1 MTELENIVEK
11 NEPSAAWLPFGS
23 AAALAAI
30 VTLVLVITVFPLSL
44 NWTIGLS
51 IALVIAILVIVSLTI
66 SGWSDWRLFSETSVE
81 AMGTVIRRVHQQ
93 TKDEYDHITH
103 VYVLVVEF
111 IWGGQPLKLKERVD
125 KERYAATNEGRSLVV
140 RFAQNKPELAIFDWT
155 ENAASGS

>member
-1 MTELENIVEK
+1 MTELEDIVEK
-11 NEPSAAWLPFGS
+11 TEPSAAWLPFGS

-66 SGWSDWRLFSETSVE
+66 AGWSDWRLFSETSVE
-81 AMGTVIRRVHQQ
+81 SKGTVVQRVDKQ

-103 VYVLVVEF
+103 VYFLVVEY
-111 IWGGQPLKLKERVD
+111 IWGQESLKLKERVD
-125 KERYAATNEGRSLVV
+125 KERYAATDEGMSLVV
-140 RFAQNKPELAIFDWT
+140 RFAPNKPELAIFDWT
-155 ENAASGS
+155 ENAASGF